1 VKVSPRAKRT
11 EVAGVM
17 DDGTVKIRV
26 AAPPV
31 DGAANKALIAFLAE
45 ALGIPRNQ
53 VDIVAGETSERKL
66 ISLVG
71 VAPEDVEATLRRLA
85 GAGSAEE
92 ATGE

>member
-1 VKVSPRAKRT
+1 
-11 EVAGVM
+11 M

-26 AAPPV
+26 AAPPA
-31 DGAANKALIAFLAE
+31 DGAANKALIGFLAE

-71 VAPEDVEATLRRLA
+71 VAPEEVEATLRRLA
-85 GAGSAEE
+85 RTGSADE